1 VLVGDV
7 FVEEKLLQKPMTLYQ
22 TNEMLLLSHKFSDIV
37 FVVLSNKDEEPAR
50 FPAHRV
56 YMAARSR
63 VFENM
68 FYGPDSVQRRGEEEL
83 EVEIGDGV
91 SAEAFN
97 ILLNYVYTDNIAHVT
112 ENNVMSVLYCAKKY
126 ELEGLRVDCIKKA
139 KEMVKRDSKKCVLTF
154 LKDSQVLEE
163 QELSDVCL
171 QLISHSSRE
180 LLVNNHEEFIYLTQA
195 AVVAICKLDVLSI
208 QEYELFLLISDWAVA
223 EAEREQLDVNSIS
236 SSRYVLLNVLPH
248 ILFPCMQHDKLAI
261 EIRNSGLLT
270 SEELTDLFA
279 HCLSNGK
286 VETKYSSKPRIIP
299 QIPGLQMHRSSGSH
313 HSPGVTPAVVA
324 PSPQHSHHSLQNS
337 QHNGSQHNGSQ
348 HNGSHHQSNHSLGG
362 GHNPEP
368 SPTSGHSPTFQLPSA
383 GHKNSG
389 GSGKGGNGSS
399 HNGSLSRQAARVV
412 AAALHPT
419 THTTQQQQG
428 SHPRTPSEASLEG
441 EKSRSLESDNPGG
454 PDREGEPNMGRQLL
468 LQQMR
473 DAKALAAQEKG
484 RSRSN

>member
-1 VLVGDV
+1 
-7 FVEEKLLQKPMTLYQ
+7 
-22 TNEMLLLSHKFSDIV
+22 
-37 FVVLSNKDEEPAR
+37 VVLSNKDEEPAR

-63 VFENM
+63 AFENM

-163 QELSDVCL
+163 LELSEVCL

-180 LLVNNHEEFIYLTQA
+180 LLTNNHEEFIYLTQA

-248 ILFPCMQHDKLAI
+248 IRFPCMQHDKLAI

-279 HCLSNGK
+279 HCLSGGK
-286 VETKYSSKPRIIP
+286 VETKYSSKPRIVP
-299 QIPGLQMHRSSGSH
+299 QIPALSLHRSSGSH
-313 HSPGVTPAVVA
+313 HSPGVVA
-324 PSPQHSHHSLQNS
+324 PSPQHSQHSLHQ
-337 QHNGSQHNGSQ
+337 
-348 HNGSHHQSNHSLGG
+348 GSHHSQQHSLSSAPNNLP
-362 GHNPEP
+362 HQPEP
-368 SPTSGHSPTFQLPSA
+368 SPTHNQSHSPQFQLPSA

-399 HNGSLSRQAARVV
+399 NGSLSRQAARVV
-412 AAALHPT
+412 AAALHPP
-419 THTTQQQQG
+419 TQQQQQV
-428 SHPRTPSEASLEG
+428 HPRTPSEASLEG
-441 EKSRSLESDNPGG
+441 EKSRSLENENPGG
-454 PDREGEPNMGRQLL
+454 HDREGEPNAGRQIL

-473 DAKALAAQEKG
+473 DAKALAQAEKG